1 MHCVR
6 HSARKFFISLYWSPV
21 LISHKENLKLSE
33 DGRRPPILSVMVISI
48 IIFSKTTADP
58 WSSGTFSTVLH
69 VEFLRCAIL
78 LPYVLRSGHLRGD
91 QLWYILP
98 KGHIDIFFSKQAL
111 LPYCFPPTL
120 LLSSYPHPENIWRN
134 FLHNFCFLS
143 RTGFFSC
150 FHFRPGYKPWR
161 EV

>member
-69 VEFLRCAIL
+69 VVFLRCAIL

-120 LLSSYPHPENIWRN
+120 TLGIFDVISSIIFAFYQGQASSAASIFVQAINPEGKYKARLSQ
-134 FLHNFCFLS
+134 
-143 RTGFFSC
+143 
-150 FHFRPGYKPWR
+150 
-161 EV
+161 